1 MLFVYLG
8 FLIHPATQNSPVCCS
23 AITRV
28 AMLNLDSQ
36 IWKLRLTISS
46 PPSWSCIIL
55 VFFLFCL
62 FSFTALSVEQ
72 LPREMHTR
80 LMLLI

>member
-46 PPSWSCIIL
+46 PPS
-55 VFFLFCL
+55 
-62 FSFTALSVEQ
+62 
-72 LPREMHTR
+72 
-80 LMLLI
+80 